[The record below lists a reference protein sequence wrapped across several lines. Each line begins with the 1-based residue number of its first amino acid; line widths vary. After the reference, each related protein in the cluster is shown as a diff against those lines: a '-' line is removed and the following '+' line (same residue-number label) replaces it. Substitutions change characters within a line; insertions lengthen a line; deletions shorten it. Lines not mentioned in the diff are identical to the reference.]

1 MTSRVLVGLALAA
14 VLLGPAVPVGAE
26 ESRPALNAPLI
37 LNMLALPM
45 EKPQAAF
52 QESLRGAHPLRG
64 SPSEAAPEW
73 QQLEDG
79 SYQYGGSRLTV
90 IIKNPCPEGK
100 PYAFPALPGRRR

>member
-52 QESLRGAHPLRG
+52 QESLRAVPG
-64 SPSEAAPEW
+64 SRAAPEW

-100 PYAFPALPGRRR
+100 PHAFPALPGRRR